1 MELSYRQI
9 GPSLVVSFS
18 GRVDLEGEAS
28 AKFKQR
34 LKALIAEGHASV
46 VVDLENVAFLDS
58 DGLAALISALK
69 CQRETSG
76 SLSLANVS
84 EAVEAV
90 LRITRLARVFDVH
103 PSVDAA
109 VAAVGRRHP
118 AAAKGS

>member
-1 MELSYRQI
+1 MELSYRPI
-9 GPSLVVSFS
+9 GPSLVVSFE

-28 AKFKQR
+28 VLFKQR

-46 VVDLENVAFLDS
+46 IVDLGNVAFLDS

-69 CQRETSG
+69 CQRESSG
-76 SLSLANVS
+76 TLSLANVS

-90 LRITRLARVFDVH
+90 LRITRLVRVFDLHSTVE
-103 PSVDAA
+103 DA

-118 AAAKGS
+118 AVAKGT